1 MATANTKS
9 LFTYATDKELIAAEL
24 KALSGGEQGAYNVVR
39 IVRKTEDEYGT
50 IEIDFP
56 SKTLESFERDM
67 AVYSGEIID
76 LYPAVHYHPE
86 PEDY

>member
-9 LFTYATDKELIAAEL
+9 LFTYATDAQLIAAEL
-24 KALSGGEQGAYNVVR
+24 KGELWPYNIVR
-39 IVRKTEDEYGT
+39 IIRKTADTSYGT
-50 IEIDFP
+50 SQIDFP

-76 LYPAVHYHPE
+76 LYPSVHYHPE